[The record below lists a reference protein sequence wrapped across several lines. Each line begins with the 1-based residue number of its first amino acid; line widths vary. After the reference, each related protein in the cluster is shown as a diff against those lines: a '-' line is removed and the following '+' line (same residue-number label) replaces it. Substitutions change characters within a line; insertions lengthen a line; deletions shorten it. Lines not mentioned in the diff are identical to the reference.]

1 MLTIEQHCIVAL
13 PGPEGNMDP
22 RTTAELENTWD
33 DGKASAFVAD
43 SSNAA
48 LSTTDGGADASVLG
62 NPKADGLVVDEV
74 RSKGKQGG
82 RFSMTRKRLMGSIVV
97 LFMMLASHA
106 AWAQTTGSIRGRIV
120 DPGGLP
126 LPGAT
131 IVVTGEFLGA
141 AQRTAVTSASGGFS
155 FPALPIGTFR
165 VTASLDGYQTQAA
178 EEVRVAIGAV
188 ATVDFTMPEAFTD
201 EITIV
206 AEAPIIDV
214 ASPTFN
220 TRFESEQIIDLPT
233 RGNFYDMIALTP
245 GITQPSEGSGSISAF
260 GADMKNTQWNI
271 DGVNRTLPDGGYLAW
286 SMNDEMVAEIQV
298 LGTGATAE
306 YGNMMGTALNVVTK
320 SGTNQFHGSA
330 AFDYWKPNWVDENA
344 ESTEP
349 DTPEEARTYR
359 LDKNNNLAMT
369 LGGPIVRDKVW
380 FFVGAEWGEYLAF
393 GPDTLELPESK
404 KDSWTNY
411 DAKLTAQL
419 GHNHRLTLT
428 VNDHEDLF
436 PSRGS
441 VWSAPSTWQETY
453 GHDNMFALD
462 YSGIL
467 GQNTVLEV
475 RGGVWRGE
483 EDQRGQVPTDEPHV
497 ADWLV
502 YPEVRTG
509 GPQYTWDWDHSQ
521 DTGEIKLTQHADNFI
536 KGDHEFRFGIQ
547 YFQGGGDVVNDD
559 LKYYY
564 WYDYYAQWYGP
575 GYEYYYR
582 YVATP
587 FHYGAESETW
597 SAFVADGWRIS
608 SDVTLELGVRYDTHK
623 GWVPDYPRLDGDGN
637 PTGEIIPGE
646 DYVDWSNV
654 DPRLGIAWN
663 IGGDGK
669 SVLRASAGLFHAGV
683 VSGDWS
689 YPPPGVPAAWYE
701 KELHS
706 GEWVW
711 WTDVTVAGDAD
722 SIFLV
727 PGTENAE
734 TWEYT
739 LGFEHQLSATSAI
752 GISAAY
758 KKTTN
763 MLGWYFADDGEFNWE
778 TIIDQVTG
786 EEIQLM
792 DYYVA
797 PTRLKGNSTGPGSNG
812 GDRPY
817 GQEYKGVFLTYTKRF
832 SNNWDLMA
840 SYSWSESTGLNP
852 RFNTGWTQGYTFWGE
867 LQEADPNVYFNAAP
881 DKLLAGDRK
890 HILRLAG
897 NVMLPYQFKL
907 NSVVNIQSGKTYNR
921 SQWYVLPESGGDT
934 IITNPGDD
942 KQRYPTQYLWDFGAG
957 KHFNLGKGVDFSIY
971 LMILNILNDDAIT
984 GWQTTTYTEG
994 EDLVP
999 GSWVLP
1005 RRAELRLRIA
1015 F

>member
-1 MLTIEQHCIVAL
+1 
-13 PGPEGNMDP
+13 
-22 RTTAELENTWD
+22 
-33 DGKASAFVAD
+33 
-43 SSNAA
+43 
-48 LSTTDGGADASVLG
+48 
-62 NPKADGLVVDEV
+62 
-74 RSKGKQGG
+74 
-82 RFSMTRKRLMGSIVV
+82 MTRKRLIGFLV
-97 LFMMLASHA
+97 LSLVLVFSHVAS
-106 AWAQTTGSIRGRIV
+106 AQTTGSIRGKIV
-120 DPGGLP
+120 DADGQA
-126 LPGAT
+126 LPGVT
-131 IVVTGEFLGA
+131 VVVTGDVLGA
-141 AQRTAVTSASGGFS
+141 AQRSTVTSTTGGFS
-155 FPALPIGTFR
+155 FPAMPIGTYS
-165 VTASLDGYQTQAA
+165 VAA
-178 EEVRVAIGAV
+178 DLAGFQKQVAENIRVALGKVSTIA
-188 ATVDFTMPEAFTD
+188 FTMPEFFTD

-260 GADMKNTQWNI
+260 GADMNMAQWNI

-306 YGNMMGTALNVVTK
+306 YGNMMGTAFNVITK
-320 SGTNQFHGSA
+320 SGGNEFHGSA
-330 AFDYWKPNWVDENA
+330 ALDYWNPNWVDTNA
-344 ESTEP
+344 ESQQE

-359 LDKNNNLAMT
+359 LDNSNNLSVT

-380 FFVGAEWGEYLAF
+380 FFVGAEWGTYMAF
-393 GPDTLELPESK
+393 WPNQVELPESK
-404 KDSWTNY
+404 EDNWSNY
-411 DAKLTAQL
+411 DAKFTSQL
-419 GHNHRLTLT
+419 GQNHRLTLT
-428 VNDHEDLF
+428 VNDHEYLA
-436 PSRGS
+436 PGLGS

-483 EDQRGQVPTDEPHV
+483 EDQRGQVATDEPHV

-502 YPEVRTG
+502 YPPVRTG
-509 GPQYTWDWDHSQ
+509 GPNYTWDWDHSQ

-536 KGDHEFRFGIQ
+536 KGDHEFRFGVQ
-547 YFQGGGDVVNDD
+547 YNQGGGTVQTQD
-559 LKYYY
+559 LAYYY
-564 WYDYYAQWYGP
+564 WYDYYGP

-582 YVATP
+582 YVFTP
-587 FHYGAESETW
+587 FYYGGESETW
-597 SAFVADGWRIS
+597 SAFVADGWKIS
-608 SDVTLELGVRYDTHK
+608 SDLTLELGVRYDSHK
-623 GWVPDYPRLDGDGN
+623 GWVPDYPRLDGDYN

-646 DYVDWSNV
+646 DYVDWDNI
-654 DPRLGIAWN
+654 DPRFGFAWN
-663 IGGDGK
+663 IGGTGK
-669 SVLRASAGLFHAGV
+669 NVLRGSAGLFHAGV

-689 YPPPGVPAAWYE
+689 YPPPQVPASWWEYQDPATGDWY
-701 KELHS
+701 HWS
-706 GEWVW
+706 
-711 WTDVTVAGDAD
+711 DVTVEGDVD
-722 SIFLV
+722 SVFLL

-734 TWEYT
+734 TWEFT
-739 LGFEHQLSATSAI
+739 LGFEHQLTATSAI
-752 GISAAY
+752 GISTTY
-758 KKTTN
+758 KKTEN
-763 MLGWYFADDGEFNWE
+763 MIGWYFADDGEFNWE

-817 GQEYKGVFLTYTKRF
+817 EQEYKAVFLTYNKRF

-840 SYSWSESTGLNP
+840 SYSYSESTGLNP
-852 RFNTGWTQGYTFWGE
+852 RFNTGGSQGYTFWGE
-867 LQEADPNVYFNAAP
+867 LQESDPNVFFNANS
-881 DKLLAGDRK
+881 DKLLNGDRK
-890 HILRLAG
+890 HTLRLAG
-897 NVMLPYQFKL
+897 NVMLPYGFKL
-907 NSVVNIQSGKTYNR
+907 NSVVNIQSGRTYNR

-942 KQRYPTQYLWDFGAG
+942 DQRYPTQYLWDFGAG

-994 EDLVP
+994 EDLIP